1 MKTFNTTLKSCLK
14 TFDICKKLILI
25 PFLAL
30 YENPYK
36 PEFINQAA
44 INGPNYSFG

>member
-14 TFDICKKLILI
+14 TFDICNIDYSFL
-25 PFLAL
+25 FLAL

>member
-14 TFDICKKLILI
+14 TFDICNWFIHI
-25 PFLAL
+25 LAL